1 MPFRKWCVLL
11 CTLISIIVA
20 GCGYYKENRA
30 VSRGKKVLAQ
40 KEKDVE
46 DLESVRGELRKVVD
60 MKLKAAQYLES
71 TLRLLGTKYM
81 EIGSYSLAED
91 ALVEAE
97 FLQPYS
103 AFIKKDLGECYYFL
117 AITTVE
123 KEEREYWLERSRVY
137 YKKALDIKPDLL
149 EAMYGYGFLLA
160 FGYEEWASAIE
171 QIKLMLDYDPKNI
184 DAHFALGRFY
194 YETGDL
200 GKALNEYLT
209 LTRLL
214 PRSSPKREKVEEN
227 ILRINRET
235 GIDEK

>member
-1 MPFRKWCVLL
+1 MPFRKWCVLV
-11 CTLISIIVA
+11 CILISIIAA

-30 VSRGKKVLAQ
+30 VARGKKVLAQ
-40 KEKDVE
+40 REKNVE
-46 DLESVRGELRKVVD
+46 DLESVRRELRKVVD
-60 MKLKAAQYLES
+60 TKLKAGQYLES
-71 TLRLLGTKYM
+71 ALRLLGTKYM
-81 EIGSYSLAED
+81 EIGSYGLAEE

-103 AFIKKDLGECYYFL
+103 AFIKKDLGECCYFL
-117 AITTVE
+117 AISTVE
-123 KEEREYWLERSRVY
+123 KDERDYWLERSRVY

-149 EAMYGYGFLLA
+149 AAIYGYGILLA

-171 QIKLMLDYDPKNI
+171 QIKLMLDYDPENI

-200 GKALNEYLT
+200 GRALNEYLT
-209 LTRLL
+209 LTRVL

-227 ILRINRET
+227 ILRINQET
-235 GIDEK
+235 GIDER